1 MSGGI
6 STAEPKGKEGRM
18 EGAHAVGSSHNDRR
32 RGIGKSDESG
42 IPSNKGRGEE
52 SPQKNLTERSFNMD
66 QFMSP

>member
-1 MSGGI
+1 M
-6 STAEPKGKEGRM
+6 EG

>member
-1 MSGGI
+1 MQLAAVITTVGG
-6 STAEPKGKEGRM
+6 EGR
-18 EGAHAVGSSHNDRR
+18 
-32 RGIGKSDESG
+32 KSDESG